1 MKPVLYAHPFSSYC
15 QKVLT
20 ALYENGT
27 DFDYRILDHNDPET
41 LKDFG
46 PVYERLKL
54 VEDFAIDAVT
64 PGDKVYSRGSQA
76 YAQAGGRL
84 AKG

>member
-27 DFDYRILDHNDPET
+27 AFEYRLLDHNDPEI
-41 LKDFG
+41 LADF
-46 PVYERLKL
+46 ERRWPIKRFPIL
-54 VEDFAIDAVT
+54 VD
-64 PGDKVYSRGSQA
+64 GDRQVMEATILIEY
-76 YAQAGGRL
+76 L
-84 AKG
+84 DLH